1 MKTPAAVRH
10 LRPAVS
16 ALLAALYPATA
27 SAMSGPWVDTAA
39 NVLAVIV
46 IVVVPVVAIYAFWK
60 VHILPEIV
68 AEKRH
73 HPQKDAIK
81 VLCLLSLVFG
91 GLLWPIAW
99 LWAYSK
105 PVIHKL
111 AYGTDKHED
120 YYKKTATGA
129 SATAQEV
136 ARLRTD
142 LERLTAMGV
151 DADDLRAVQ
160 RALTR
165 LEEKLA
171 GGPQKETN

>member
-1 MKTPAAVRH
+1 MKTPAALRH
-10 LRPAVS
+10 LRRTAGT
-16 ALLAALYPATA
+16 LLAMSLPATA
-27 SAMSGPWVDTAA
+27 LASGGSMIDSVAT
-39 NVLAVIV
+39 VLAWFVIV
-46 IVVVPVVAIYAFWK
+46 FVPIAGIYLFWK

-68 AEKRH
+68 AEKRQ

-81 VLCLLSLVFG
+81 VLCILSLIFG

-120 YYKKTATGA
+120 FYKETASGA

-136 ARLRTD
+136 ARLSAD
-142 LERLTAMGV
+142 VERLTAMGV
-151 DADDLRAVQ
+151 DADDLRPVK
-160 RALTR
+160 RALAR

-171 GGPQKETN
+171 GSEQKENG